1 MSSAPLEDHD
11 DGGGGGAAPPSRRR
25 QHGVTYVS
33 GAEGNEN
40 EVANEGSGDHVAVP
54 VRGGGARGMANIS
67 AEDAL
72 VPPPDR
78 ARGAASSA
86 RGAAIGSSASGEEER
101 ETDEEEQEQ
110 DPDASLRHGWSTDA
124 WTGPEDRKLPRTPA
138 IFDGKKRRRGHPGGI
153 GTLRKE
159 AELHECR

>member
-110 DPDASLRHGWSTDA
+110 DPDASLPWRQWMQDLGRKWAIQKRPSESTHFSKQFFCLVFSHV
-124 WTGPEDRKLPRTPA
+124 GL
-138 IFDGKKRRRGHPGGI
+138 
-153 GTLRKE
+153 LRYM
-159 AELHECR
+159 